1 MLFIDDESYMI
12 PREGDLHEVMKEY
25 ISDQKQYIFR
35 LIRRRKLL
43 KEWLQNSETR
53 QFKFEAPNE

>member
-53 QFKFEAPNE
+53 QFKFEASNE